1 MQVAMMI
8 RSFRPLPRSIDFAL
22 VGSLPRVGMKLEHF
36 RNPRLPSVLLLDN
49 AQEGVFFEYQPTCD
63 AVRHAGNSTGR
74 GAAAPA
80 GGALVS
86 LSGGDPVTVPAS
98 VTVPAGSTNATF
110 TISTR
115 AVGGTIP
122 ATIGG
127 SYGGVS
133 ASARLS
139 VTRPTVA
146 TASFGVTGPTETD
159 TCTLTSDGGTLNCTF
174 DGHTSTAPGTI
185 TTWDWSWSVATTFK
199 QTTSGPVLTMPAV
212 NCNLLPPPPLPPGN
226 PWFTLIV
233 KLKISDNLR
242 NVSPEVVNPGVRLLP
257 QGACGFS

>member
-1 MQVAMMI
+1 
-8 RSFRPLPRSIDFAL
+8 
-22 VGSLPRVGMKLEHF
+22 MKLEHF

-98 VTVPAGSTNATF
+98 VTVPAGSTSATF

-133 ASARLS
+133 ASAMLS

-146 TASFGVTGPTETD
+146 TAGFGVTGPTETD

-174 DGHTSTAPGTI
+174 DGNTSTAPGTI

-226 PWFTLIV
+226 PWFTMIV
-233 KLKISDNLR
+233 KLKISDNLG